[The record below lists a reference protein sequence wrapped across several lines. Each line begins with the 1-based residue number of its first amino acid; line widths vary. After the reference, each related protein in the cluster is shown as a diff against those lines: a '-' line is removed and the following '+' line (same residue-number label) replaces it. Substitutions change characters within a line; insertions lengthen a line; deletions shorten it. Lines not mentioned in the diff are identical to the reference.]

1 MGKEPDS
8 TKKLKD
14 TADDQYVLERYQT
27 AIDYYLSASKSN
39 KKSYKRTRTI
49 TISLGAL
56 VTLIS
61 SLASASFIANNS
73 YVSIPL
79 AIITPVCAAIL
90 TIVGGL
96 ANSFYWG
103 ATWRDMMINA
113 ANLEKERDDY
123 IATKPDKR
131 DVKKELEKLN
141 GLILNETDR
150 FFQRVLDSEVI
161 PQNDQ
166 KDK

>member
-1 MGKEPDS
+1 M
-8 TKKLKD
+8 
-14 TADDQYVLERYQT
+14 
-27 AIDYYLSASKSN
+27 
-39 KKSYKRTRTI
+39 
-49 TISLGAL
+49 
-56 VTLIS
+56 
-61 SLASASFIANNS
+61 
-73 YVSIPL
+73 SIPL